1 MKLKRVLTA
10 AVAALAMT
18 AFMTGCQDKNNVS
31 VDENSASNSAGS
43 SQVIIP
49 VKEDGVTDIIEPE
62 EGAKEAELGS
72 YRQSAAGVKLYYDD
86 TQIPAG
92 VMLLLERYFTAYA
105 NYDFEGYKACLFDKY
120 ADNMETALQRD
131 YEYGLDTSFES
142 QCTNLENMAAEG
154 SGVWRDGAAVPFK
167 VSRVKAEYTGNDDPA
182 EFFDYLDTMFDEGY
196 YDFVKENSDKLY
208 DLYFYVMGDV
218 DGTETLL
225 IEDFEIVV
233 AEKDGRYYTFG

>member
-1 MKLKRVLTA
+1 MKLKSILSAATA
-10 AVAALAMT
+10 IAMVMSM
-18 AFMTGCQDKNNVS
+18 AGCGSKS
-31 VDENSASNSAGS
+31 ENSADNSDAGNTAA

-62 EGAKEAELGS
+62 EGSKEMELGS
-72 YRQSAAGVKLYYDD
+72 YRQSASGVKLYYDD
-86 TQIPAG
+86 AQIPAG

-105 NYDFEGYKACLFDKY
+105 NHDLEGYKACLFDQY

-131 YEYGLDTSFES
+131 YEYGLDVSFES
-142 QCTNLENMAAEG
+142 QCSNLETMAAEG

-167 VSRVKAEYTGNDDPA
+167 VARVKAEATGNDDPA
-182 EFFDYLDTMFDEGY
+182 EFFDYLDTMFDMDY
-196 YDFVKENSDKLY
+196 YEFVKSNSDKLY

-218 DGTETLL
+218 EGTETLL
-225 IEDFEIVV
+225 VEDFEIVV